1 MKTIQSLVFVLLLL
15 LMLNVCAS
23 PIWAKAPTTPKILFT
38 SSRDGNREIY
48 MMNPD
53 GSEQVNLTQ
62 HRAEDMSAVW
72 SPRGDKILFVSNR
85 QGTGVRDLYVM
96 DPDGS
101 NIRRVFKRK
110 AKGQRRN
117 PAWSPDG
124 KQFVYSYVDWDRWEF
139 GLYLGTFGEEDA
151 EELPYGSS
159 PEWSPDGSEIAY
171 SISHQFGSRLT
182 FMDVRTRKLEQPL
195 PDKALQW
202 QYNPSWSAVGDRLAI
217 SGNRHLLPVID
228 GKGLDEARAL
238 HNAWQDKFTVFIVN
252 RDGTGLRQLIEE
264 DGSGAGV
271 SALSPDGSEVLYAQ
285 VINGHSQIF
294 KIDINSGVRTQLTHI
309 AGPFRQTNVGS
320 DWFDPAYTLSVSP
333 QPHLLTTTWA
343 DVKTHKLPKK

>member
-1 MKTIQSLVFVLLLL
+1 MRLKMIFCLPLLV
-15 LMLNVCAS
+15 LMFGDVCQIFAET
-23 PIWAKAPTTPKILFT
+23 PTTPKILFT

-62 HRAEDMSAVW
+62 HRAEDMIAVW

-101 NIRRVFKRK
+101 NVRRVFKRK
-110 AKGQRRN
+110 ARGQRTN
-117 PAWSPDG
+117 PTWSPNG
-124 KQFVYSYVDWDRWEF
+124 KQFTYSYVDWDRWEF
-139 GLYLGTFGEEDA
+139 GLYLGTFGEEDG
-151 EELPYGSS
+151 EELPYGHS
-159 PEWSPDGSEIAY
+159 PDWSPDGSEIAY

-202 QYNPSWSAVGDRLAI
+202 QRNPSWSAVGDRLAI
-217 SGNRHLLPVID
+217 TGNRHLLPVID
-228 GKGLDEARAL
+228 GKDLDEARAL
-238 HNAWQDKFTVFIVN
+238 HEAWSDKHTVFIVN
-252 RDGTGLRQLIEE
+252 RDGTGLQQLIEE
-264 DGSGAGV
+264 DGPGASV
-271 SALSPDGSEVLYAQ
+271 STLSPDGSEVLYSQEA
-285 VINGHSQIF
+285 NGDSQIF

-309 AGPFRQTNVGS
+309 EGPFRPKTNAGG
-320 DWFDPAYTLSVSP
+320 DWFDPAYTLPVSP
-333 QPHLLTTTWA
+333 QPHLLTTTWG
-343 DVKTHKLPKK
+343 DVKKQ